1 MKCSRC
7 GSSLPKNAR
16 TCPSCGAPAESRRWG
31 RGCGKLAGVLM
42 LVAGGFLA
50 LAIVLLYLGRYAYR
64 QMPLE
69 ASVRNPSEPTG
80 DVYALSADQQAAVA
94 ERGYPEAF
102 AILFYEE
109 LDENG
114 AVVLVRHE
122 VWSYYTEGV
131 ALSFLDG
138 QAAGEEPLDVTVD
151 EIEPVPYRPEQFE
164 AFMSLDELLGSTGLL
179 SFLIVPTEPEL
190 VLGGEVYHGDQITFG
205 MKSGELLSVET
216 HALVPEG

>member
-1 MKCSRC
+1 MNCTRC
-7 GSSLPKNAR
+7 GSPLDKNDRACR
-16 TCPSCGAPAESRRWG
+16 SCGAPAPRPSS
-31 RGCGKLAGVLM
+31 RGCGKPAGILM
-42 LVAGGFLA
+42 LVAGLFLA
-50 LAIVLLYLGRYAYR
+50 LAIVLLYLGRHAYR
-64 QMPLE
+64 QMPVE

-80 DVYALSADQQAAVA
+80 DVYALSPDQQAAVA

-109 LDENG
+109 LDEIG
-114 AVVLVRHE
+114 AVVPVRHE
-122 VWSYYTEGV
+122 IWSYYTQGV
-131 ALSFLDG
+131 AISFLDG
-138 QAAGEEPLDVTVD
+138 GAAGEVPLDVNVD

-190 VLGGEVYHGDQITFG
+190 VLGGQVYHGDQITFG
-205 MKSGELLSVET
+205 MKNDELLSVET

>member
-1 MKCSRC
+1 MKCTRC
-7 GSSLPKNAR
+7 GSPLGKTDPVCR
-16 TCPSCGAPAESRRWG
+16 SCGTPAPRPSG
-31 RGCGKLAGVLM
+31 RGCGKPFGILM
-42 LVAGGFLA
+42 LVLGAFLA

-69 ASVRNPSEPTG
+69 ASVRSPSEPTG
-80 DVYALSADQQAAVA
+80 DAYALSADQQAAVA

-114 AVVLVRHE
+114 AVVPVRHE
-122 VWSYYTEGV
+122 IWSYYTAGV
-131 ALSFLDG
+131 AISFLDG
-138 QAAGEEPLDVTVD
+138 GAAGEETLDVDVN
-151 EIEPVPYRPEQFE
+151 EIEPVPYRPEQFD
-164 AFMSLDELLGSTGLL
+164 AFMSLDDLLDSSGLL

-205 MKSGELLSVET
+205 MKNGELLSVET

>member
-1 MKCSRC
+1 MKCARC

-16 TCPSCGAPAESRRWG
+16 VCPSCGEPA
-31 RGCGKLAGVLM
+31 RGGPRLTCGKVAGILM
-42 LVAGGFLA
+42 LLVGGFLGVV
-50 LAIVLLYLGRYAYR
+50 IVLLYVGRYAYR
-64 QMPLE
+64 QMPKE
-69 ASVRNPSEPTG
+69 ASVRNPTEPTG

-102 AILFYEE
+102 TILFYEE

-114 AVVLVRHE
+114 AVVPVRHE
-122 VWSYYTEGV
+122 VWSYYTSG
-131 ALSFLDG
+131 AAISFLDG
-138 QAAGEEPLDVTVD
+138 QAAGELPLELSVD
-151 EIEPVPYRPEQFE
+151 EIETVPYRPEQFA

-205 MKSGELLSVET
+205 LKNDELLSVET

>member
-1 MKCSRC
+1 
-7 GSSLPKNAR
+7 
-16 TCPSCGAPAESRRWG
+16 
-31 RGCGKLAGVLM
+31 M
-42 LVAGGFLA
+42 LVAGLFLA
-50 LAIVLLYLGRYAYR
+50 LAIVLLYLGRHAYR
-64 QMPLE
+64 QMPVE

-80 DVYALSADQQAAVA
+80 DVYALSPDQQAAVA

-109 LDENG
+109 LDEIG
-114 AVVLVRHE
+114 AVVPVRHE
-122 VWSYYTEGV
+122 IWSYYTQGV
-131 ALSFLDG
+131 AISFLDG
-138 QAAGEEPLDVTVD
+138 GAAGEVPLDVNVD

-190 VLGGEVYHGDQITFG
+190 VLGGQVYHGDQITFG
-205 MKSGELLSVET
+205 MKNDELLSVET

>member
-1 MKCSRC
+1 MKCPRC
-7 GSSLPKNAR
+7 GSSLPKKAR
-16 TCPSCGAPAESRRWG
+16 SCPSCGAPVRSSG
-31 RGCGKLAGVLM
+31 SLGCGKPAGLLMLLLGGVL
-42 LVAGGFLA
+42 G
-50 LAIVLLYLGRYAYR
+50 IVLLLLYLGRYAYR

-69 ASVRNPSEPTG
+69 AEVRDPGEPTG

-94 ERGYPEAF
+94 ESGYPEAF

-114 AVVLVRHE
+114 AVVPVRHE

-131 ALSFLDG
+131 VLSFLDG
-138 QAAGEEPLDVTVD
+138 QAAGEEPLDVAVD
-151 EIEPVPYRPEQFE
+151 NIEPVPYRPEQFE
-164 AFMSLDELLGSTGLL
+164 PFMSLDELLDSTGLL

-205 MKSGELLSVET
+205 MKNGELLSVET

>member
-1 MKCSRC
+1 MKCERC
-7 GSSLPKNAR
+7 GFVLPKKAQS
-16 TCPSCGAPAESRRWG
+16 CPSCGALVRSGWSGGCAKPAG
-31 RGCGKLAGVLM
+31 ILM
-42 LVAGGFLA
+42 LMLGGIIG
-50 LAIVLLYLGRYAYR
+50 IVILLLYLGRYAYR
-64 QMPLE
+64 QMPKE
-69 ASVRNPSEPTG
+69 ASVRNPTEPTG

-114 AVVLVRHE
+114 AVVPVRHE
-122 VWSYYTEGV
+122 VWSYYTEGL

-138 QAAGEEPLDVTVD
+138 QAAGEEPLEVTVD

-164 AFMSLDELLGSTGLL
+164 AFMSLDQLLGSTGLL

>member
-1 MKCSRC
+1 MKCTHC
-7 GSSLPKNAR
+7 GTSLPTNAR
-16 TCPSCGAPAESRRWG
+16 ICPSCGALVRARSG
-31 RGCGKLAGVLM
+31 MGCGKPVGILM
-42 LVAGGFLA
+42 LLLGGL
-50 LAIVLLYLGRYAYR
+50 LGVVILLLYLGRYAYR

-69 ASVRNPSEPTG
+69 ASVRNPTEPTG

-94 ERGYPEAF
+94 ERGYPQAF
-102 AILFYEE
+102 TVLFFEE
-109 LDENG
+109 LDENS
-114 AVVLVRHE
+114 AVVPVRHE

-131 ALSFLDG
+131 VLSFLDG
-138 QAAGEEPLDVTVD
+138 QAAGEEHLDVNVN
-151 EIEPVPYRPEQFE
+151 EIVPVPYRPEQFE